1 MSTTTS
7 GSADKGLKE
16 LLSLSWPEASDA
28 AGLSDGGALHDASR
42 LHLANRGQGTDE
54 VVGAHLRDALLILS
68 EDKQL
73 FERKFARLHHF
84 LHLGTASTIGDRR
97 ARRGNSLF
105 VSEGRGNWSH
115 EVRIP
120 PVNSKY

>member
-28 AGLSDGGALHDASR
+28 ARLSDGRALHDASR

-54 VVGAHLRDALLILS
+54 VLGAHLGDALLLLR

-73 FERKFARLHHF
+73 LKREFSRLHHF
-84 LHLGTASTIGDRR
+84 FHLGAAPTIRHRR

-105 VSEGRGNWSH
+105 VSE
-115 EVRIP
+115 
-120 PVNSKY
+120 

>member
-1 MSTTTS
+1 M
-7 GSADKGLKE
+7 AALFMMRAA
-16 LLSLSWPEASDA
+16 SLTMRA
-28 AGLSDGGALHDASR
+28 A
-42 LHLANRGQGTDE
+42 TDE
-54 VVGAHLRDALLILS
+54 CRHASAHALLPLR

-84 LHLGTASTIGDRR
+84 LHLSTASTIGDRR

-105 VSEGRGNWSH
+105 VSERRRNWSH

-120 PVNSKY
+120 CELQVLEKSR